1 MAKHNGYDLVRPLFT
16 IGEIKIFSDIFKHVP
31 KSVVAGD
38 LGKEKGRFNELIED
52 PGDLLVQE
60 LIRLSEKCDLAL
72 PHLALLIENEHPLP
86 KQPDEPKTKTYKAIR
101 LLVEEQKIR
110 RLEDI
115 FKYIPISTVAR
126 DIGRKPETL
135 SRFIKRVD
143 NFTVKDLRTIGA
155 LSGLPLPEMFK
166 LLSAHLPY

>member
-16 IGEIKIFSDIFKHVP
+16 IGEIKVFSDIFKHVP

-52 PGDLLVQE
+52 PGDLLIQE
-60 LIRLSEKCDLAL
+60 LIKLSEKCDLSL
-72 PHLALLIENEHPLP
+72 PQLGLLIENEHPLTKP
-86 KQPDEPKTKTYKAIR
+86 PDQPKTTTYKAIR
-101 LLVEEQKIR
+101 FLVEDEKIR

-135 SRFIKRVD
+135 SRFVKRIE
-143 NFTVKDLRTIGA
+143 NFTVNDLRTIGT
-155 LSGLPLPEMFK
+155 LSDLSLSEMFR
-166 LLSAHLPY
+166 LIETQ